1 MSREDTRICGDS
13 RSFFFSFALTN
24 VERDVQFLLRSRG
37 SESTATGELHS
48 NQNLEREK
56 RRNEREREQDTYT
69 KGTTPGG
76 TRRLGFTLP
85 ADMRMLREE
94 PVGLF
99 LHVSGK
105 GWRQKVPELYQ
116 KPSRKDESE
125 AGEEEAAEE

>member
-1 MSREDTRICGDS
+1 MTWNFCCGPGARKAQQPGNYTVTKKSR
-13 RSFFFSFALTN
+13 
-24 VERDVQFLLRSRG
+24 
-37 SESTATGELHS
+37 
-48 NQNLEREK
+48 EREK
-56 RRNEREREQDTYT
+56 RRNERERARHLHDGDDSRRNQ
-69 KGTTPGG
+69 TTGI
-76 TRRLGFTLP
+76 TLP